1 MVVAIDQ
8 ATKQIAINALERG
21 ESVNDFF
28 GLDFTNVRNSGVAF
42 GAFSGG
48 GAIVALLTIAAACAF
63 IGYFALNARK
73 PWLWLP
79 VGVIAGGAI
88 GNLIDRIRDGAVID
102 FIDPSFWPAFNIAD
116 VAIVFGILGMLYVV
130 EGPRE

>member
-1 MVVAIDQ
+1 MVAVDQ
-8 ATKQIAINALERG
+8 ATKQLAISALDRG
-21 ESVNDFF
+21 ETANIFF
-28 GLDFTNVRNSGVAF
+28 GLDLTNVRNSGVAF
-42 GAFSGG
+42 GAFAGG
-48 GAIVALLTIAAACAF
+48 GVLVAILTVAAACAF
-63 IGYFALNARK
+63 IGYFAMNARK

-79 VGVIAGGAI
+79 VGVIAGGAL

-116 VAIVFGILGMLYVV
+116 VCIVLGILGMLYVV